1 MEQPG
6 SSADFEVIYQ
16 ELHRLAR
23 ARLAIGGRNTVLD
36 TTALVHEAFLK
47 LQSSATPLERTHF
60 LNYAARAMR
69 SIVIDAIRMRQ
80 AERHGGDHFRVT
92 FDPSV
97 GLIEDSRVLAV
108 HEALEDLQRLDPRL
122 AQVVEMRYFAGLTE
136 AEVALALGLSER
148 TVRRDWE
155 KARLLL
161 AERFN

>member
-6 SSADFEVIYQ
+6 SSANFELIYQ

-23 ARLAIGGRNTVLD
+23 ARLALGGRDTVLD

-47 LQSSATPLERTHF
+47 LQSSSTPLDHNHF

-69 SIVIDAIRMRQ
+69 SIVIDAIRMRN
-80 AERHGGDHFRVT
+80 AERHGGNQFRVT
-92 FDPSV
+92 FDPTI
-97 GLIEDSRVLAV
+97 GLIADTRVLAV
-108 HEALEDLQRLDPRL
+108 HEALEALERLDPRL
-122 AQVVEMRYFAGLTE
+122 AHVVEMRYFAGLTE
-136 AEVALALGLSER
+136 AEVALALGISER

-161 AERFN
+161 GEHFS